1 MEDPKEIVTKFYT
14 AFQKK
19 DWKSMQACY
28 HDEVHFSDPVFPS
41 LKGKQ
46 AKAMWHMLA
55 LAGKDLTLNFKN
67 AAAHG
72 DTGSCDWEAFYSFSR
87 TGRKV
92 HNVIHATFE
101 FKEGKII
108 RHKDDFNFWRWSGMA
123 LGTIGKLMG
132 WTPFI
137 HSKVKAT
144 AAQNL
149 SKFINEHPEYK
160 Q

>member
-1 MEDPKEIVTKFYT
+1 MEDHEQIITQFYT

-19 DWKSMQACY
+19 DWKLMQTCY
-28 HDEVHFSDPVFPS
+28 HDEVQFSDPVFPG
-41 LKGKQ
+41 LTGKQ
-46 AKAMWHMLA
+46 AKAMWHMLT
-55 LAGKDLTLNFKN
+55 LAGRDLTLNFKN
-67 AAAHG
+67 VAASG
-72 DTGSCDWEAFYSFSR
+72 NTGSCDWEAFYSFSR

-101 FKEGKII
+101 FKDGKII

-132 WTPFI
+132 WTPLI
-137 HSKVKAT
+137 HSKVRAT